1 MSFSQSIFLNT
12 TSQTI
17 KIHSFKIGCAPP
29 DEPLLANTH
38 QEPVNCLLNLVH
50 HNTLPIT
57 TPSNSTSS
65 NHTGYIPNPLTMAS
79 NVKQPVYS
87 SRVPPERLPLQRHE
101 ILHRLRAE
109 LEGRHRELIHRYS
122 TRYQFLYEPRIDQL
136 DDLPQMG
143 LGQADDSCNKTAP
156 IYIYSTA
163 DLNPT
168 QLLLI
173 ALHNWLYRKWFRPY
187 KSEIEWGQFIAKVMR
202 LPDVPKDMPVEHLV
216 NSVVS
221 LNGSVC
227 DKVEAARQS
236 VMDFDL
242 SQHREGMLQPA
253 TGIDYLKSMPELIE
267 DQEFFLLQPLFRA
280 VVIMIDGKDYGGNLG
295 EDVTDMGL
303 TDVHIVRTGVEDGL
317 SAPITF
323 DAIVRRISGSIMG
336 EDGRVKAVRTT
347 LDTAFSFLCG
357 LERREVAAF
366 GAHPDPCESTKGL
379 RSGYMDAPALLYT
392 AKELGWAEESLELPS
407 SKWVDADKYPGWT
420 GPGAD
425 CDSGVMCELE
435 RRERGRLERRRAQ
448 YQGAV
453 SGAP

>member
-1 MSFSQSIFLNT
+1 MLI
-12 TSQTI
+12 
-17 KIHSFKIGCAPP
+17 
-29 DEPLLANTH
+29 DYLL
-38 QEPVNCLLNLVH
+38 QLVH
-50 HNTLPIT
+50 HDALQSQLQDPGQFGLSFCRRFLPCSARVQLT
-57 TPSNSTSS
+57 MPSNK
-65 NHTGYIPNPLTMAS
+65 TGSVP
-79 NVKQPVYS
+79 
-87 SRVPPERLPLQRHE
+87 SRRFPAERLPLPRDE
-101 ILHRLRAE
+101 ILHYLRGS
-109 LEGRHRELIHRYS
+109 LEVTHRHLIHRYS
-122 TRYQFLYEPRIDQL
+122 ASHPFLYEPRIDQPA
-136 DDLPQMG
+136 DLPQMG
-143 LGQADDSCNKTAP
+143 LGQADDFCNKTAP

-202 LPDVPKDMPVEHLV
+202 LPDVPNDMPVEHLV
-216 NSVVS
+216 NSVIS
-221 LNGSVC
+221 LNGTVC

-242 SQHREGMLQPA
+242 SQLREGMLQPA

-295 EDVTDMGL
+295 EDVADMGL

-323 DAIVRRISGSIMG
+323 DTILGRISGSIMG
-336 EDGRVKAVRTT
+336 KDGRVKAVRTT
-347 LDTAFSFLCG
+347 LDTAFSFLRG

-392 AKELGWAEESLELPS
+392 AKELGWTEESLELPS
-407 SKWVDADKYPGWT
+407 SKWVDADKYPEWT

-425 CDSGVMCELE
+425 YDSRVMCELE
-435 RRERGRLERRRAQ
+435 RRERGRLERRRAR

-453 SGAP
+453 PGAS